1 MVLLALLLDYLSA
14 PVLKRRSIS
23 FSRKITILSMD
34 KIDDHLF
41 LYSHLSIR
49 HSEQRPFASLKVKDL
64 VFGDEATINTEN
76 EILRHS
82 DGAIKPRQT
91 SSG

>member
-1 MVLLALLLDYLSA
+1 
-14 PVLKRRSIS
+14 
-23 FSRKITILSMD
+23 MD

-76 EILRHS
+76 EILRRS
-82 DGAIKPRQT
+82 AWALQPSQT
-91 SSG
+91 CSG